1 MSWALPI
8 FGGALLALYW
18 IWKPQR
24 ELTGRGASQARA
36 CPTRRPS
43 SSAVDVPPIGP
54 RPVSPTLTEA
64 QVKQRLYPSQIRTV
78 AFRTDMK
85 PFTYKSEIVAYRKE
99 SDE

>member
-1 MSWALPI
+1 
-8 FGGALLALYW
+8 
-18 IWKPQR
+18 
-24 ELTGRGASQARA
+24 
-36 CPTRRPS
+36 
-43 SSAVDVPPIGP
+43 
-54 RPVSPTLTEA
+54 VSPTLTEA